1 MRFSTTTTASL
12 LASTAAAFSDSAP
25 FVLFSTS
32 KLSIPAGETSQLQS
46 TSRALH
52 TTHDILASCPTSR
65 YVLISQPGVHASDLR
80 NPQSGVCHSANL
92 CAAAGEKAVQG
103 RYDVAEVVGDD
114 ISVDGLSSYIKAAC
128 AEQGRKEGLVVE
140 EHRLEALPAQKG
152 EARATKLAENDV
164 EIGDILSGAQA
175 SGDDYTVI
183 YLSSPHSSAVYE
195 SEYVESG
202 AIQMEL
208 KRRTGDVVVERRAGN
223 ASDSNA
229 PLFVKY
235 QFFTPGIFMGIVAL
249 IIMLSLLY
257 VGLSAVASLEVSYGA
272 FDKENGPAAQKKNN

>member
-1 MRFSTTTTASL
+1 MLTSST
-12 LASTAAAFSDSAP
+12 P
-25 FVLFSTS
+25 R
-32 KLSIPAGETSQLQS
+32 LSIPAGETSQLQS

-65 YVLISQPGVHASDLR
+65 YVLISQPNAHASDLR
-80 NPQSGVCHSANL
+80 NPQSGVCHSVNL
-92 CAAAGEKAVQG
+92 CSAVDGKAVQG
-103 RYDVAEVVGDD
+103 RYDVAEVIGDD
-114 ISVDGLSSYIKAAC
+114 ISLDGLSSYIKATC
-128 AEQGRKEGLVVE
+128 AEQGKKDGLTVE
-140 EHRLEALPAQKG
+140 RHRLEALPSQKG
-152 EARATKLAENDV
+152 EARAIKLAENGTHPLSGDSAGTHLTNRKADV
-164 EIGDILSGAQA
+164 EIGDILTGTQA

-183 YLSSPHSSAVYE
+183 YFSSPHSSAVYE
-195 SEYVESG
+195 SEYVESP

-208 KRRTGDVVVERRAGN
+208 KRRTGDIVEPRAAGN
-223 ASDSNA
+223 ASDPSA

>member
-1 MRFSTTTTASL
+1 MRFSTTTASL
-12 LASTAAAFSDSAP
+12 LASAAAAFSDSSP
-25 FVLFSTS
+25 LVLFSTS

-65 YVLISQPGVHASDLR
+65 YVLISQPNVHASDLR

-92 CAAAGEKAVQG
+92 CSAVDEKAVQG
-103 RYDVAEVVGDD
+103 LYDVAEVIGDD
-114 ISVDGLSSYIKAAC
+114 ISLDGLSNYIKAAC
-128 AEQGRKEGLVVE
+128 AEQGKKEGMTVE

-152 EARATKLAENDV
+152 EARAIKLAENDV
-164 EIGDILSGAQA
+164 EIGDILSGMQA
-175 SGDDYTVI
+175 GGDDYTVI
-183 YLSSPHSSAVYE
+183 YFSSPPSSAVYE
-195 SEYVESG
+195 SEYVESA

-208 KRRTGDVVVERRAGN
+208 KRQTGDIVEPRAAGN
-223 ASDSNA
+223 ASDRSA

>member
-1 MRFSTTTTASL
+1 MRFSTTTASL
-12 LASTAAAFSDSAP
+12 LASTAAAFSDSSP
-25 FVLFSTS
+25 LVLFSTS

-65 YVLISQPGVHASDLR
+65 YVLISQPNVHASDLR

-92 CAAAGEKAVQG
+92 CSAVDEKAVQG
-103 RYDVAEVVGDD
+103 LYDVAEVIGDD
-114 ISVDGLSSYIKAAC
+114 ISLDGLSNYIKAVC
-128 AEQGRKEGLVVE
+128 AEQGKKEGLTVE

-152 EARATKLAENDV
+152 EARAIKLAENDV
-164 EIGDILSGAQA
+164 EIGDILSGMQA
-175 SGDDYTVI
+175 GGDDYTVI
-183 YLSSPHSSAVYE
+183 YFSSPHSSAVYE
-195 SEYVESG
+195 SEYVESA

-208 KRRTGDVVVERRAGN
+208 KRQTGDIVEPRAAGN
-223 ASDSNA
+223 ASDRSA

>member
-1 MRFSTTTTASL
+1 MLTS
-12 LASTAAAFSDSAP
+12 SAIR
-25 FVLFSTS
+25 
-32 KLSIPAGETSQLQS
+32 LSIPAGETSQIQS

-65 YVLISQPGVHASDLR
+65 YVLISQPNVHASDLR

-92 CAAAGEKAVQG
+92 CSAVDDKAVQG

-114 ISVDGLSSYIKAAC
+114 ISLDGLGNYIKAAC
-128 AEQGRKEGLVVE
+128 AEQGKKEGLTVE
-140 EHRLEALPAQKG
+140 EHRLEALPAQRG
-152 EARATKLAENDV
+152 EARATKLAENGVHPLSISAYGLRTRMTDRKADV
-164 EIGDILSGAQA
+164 EIGDILSGTQA

-183 YLSSPHSSAVYE
+183 YFSSPHSSAVYE
-195 SEYVESG
+195 SEYVESA

-208 KRRTGDVVVERRAGN
+208 KRRTGDIVEPRAGN
-223 ASDSNA
+223 ASDSSA

>member
-1 MRFSTTTTASL
+1 MRFSTTTASL
-12 LASTAAAFSDSAP
+12 LASTAAAFSDSSP
-25 FVLFSTS
+25 LVLFSTS

-65 YVLISQPGVHASDLR
+65 YILISQPNVHASDLR
-80 NPQSGVCHSANL
+80 NSESGVCHSANL
-92 CAAAGEKAVQG
+92 CSAVDEKAVQG
-103 RYDVAEVVGDD
+103 RYDVAEVIGDD
-114 ISVDGLSSYIKAAC
+114 ISLDGLSNYIKAAC
-128 AEQGRKEGLVVE
+128 AEQGKKDGLAVE
-140 EHRLEALPAQKG
+140 EHRLEALPARKG
-152 EARATKLAENDV
+152 EARAIKLTENDV
-164 EIGDILSGAQA
+164 EIGDILSGTQA
-175 SGDDYTVI
+175 GDDDYTVI
-183 YLSSPHSSAVYE
+183 YFSSPHSSAVYE
-195 SEYVESG
+195 SEYVESA

-208 KRRTGDVVVERRAGN
+208 KRQTGDIVEPRAAGN
-223 ASDSNA
+223 ASDRSA

>member
-1 MRFSTTTTASL
+1 MRFLTTTASL
-12 LASTAAAFSDSAP
+12 LASTAAAFSDSSP
-25 FVLFSTS
+25 LVVFSTS
-32 KLSIPAGETSQLQS
+32 KLSIPSGETSQLQS
-46 TSRALH
+46 TARALH

-65 YVLISQPGVHASDLR
+65 YVLISQPNVHASDLR

-92 CAAAGEKAVQG
+92 CSAVDGKAVQG

-114 ISVDGLSSYIKAAC
+114 ISLDGLSSYIKAAC
-128 AEQGRKEGLVVE
+128 AEQGKTAGLKIE
-140 EHRLEALPAQKG
+140 EHRLETLPAQKG

-164 EIGDILSGAQA
+164 EIGDILSGTQS

-183 YLSSPHSSAVYE
+183 YFSPLHSSAVYE
-195 SEYVESG
+195 SEYVESD

-208 KRRTGDVVVERRAGN
+208 KRRTGEIIEPRARN
-223 ASDSNA
+223 ANDSSA

-249 IIMLSLLY
+249 IIMLALLY
-257 VGLSAVASLEVSYGA
+257 VGLSAVSSLEVSYGA